1 MADDTV
7 TDQPAERHPVP
18 VDDVEAIRQP
28 ALDYVQGWYEG
39 DVERV
44 RRSVHPELAK
54 RRILRDPHTGE
65 EQVRHVSQQLLID
78 LTQQGGGSE
87 VPVDKRYYDV
97 SILDV
102 SGEIASV
109 RAESY
114 EYVDYLHLALSRGKW
129 VIVNVLYVLKADPG
143 GELT

>member
-1 MADDTV
+1 M
-7 TDQPAERHPVP
+7 
-18 VDDVEAIRQP
+18 
-28 ALDYVQGWYEG
+28 
-39 DVERV
+39 
-44 RRSVHPELAK
+44 SK
-54 RRILRDPHTGE
+54 
-65 EQVRHVSQQLLID
+65 QLLLD

-114 EYVDYLHLALSRGKW
+114 EYVDYLHLALSGGKW
-129 VIVNVLYVLKADPG
+129 MIVNVLYLLKAPPDDKPA
-143 GELT
+143 

>member
-1 MADDTV
+1 MADDTMV
-7 TDQPAERHPVP
+7 DQSAERRPVG
-18 VDDVEAIRQP
+18 DVEAIRQ
-28 ALDYVQGWYEG
+28 AAMDYVQGWYEG

-44 RRSVHPELAK
+44 RRSLHPELAK
-54 RRILRDPHTGE
+54 RRILSDPHTGE
-65 EQVRHVSQQLLID
+65 EQVRHVSQQLLVD
-78 LTQQGGGSE
+78 LTQQGGGSD
-87 VPVDKRYYDV
+87 VPVDKRYYEV

-129 VIVNVLYVLKADPG
+129 MIVNVLYLLKAAPD
-143 GELT
+143 GEPA

>member
-1 MADDTV
+1 MADDTM
-7 TDQPAERHPVP
+7 TDQPAERRP
-18 VDDVEAIRQP
+18 VDDVEAIRQA
-28 ALDYVQGWYEG
+28 ALNYVQGWYEG
-39 DVERV
+39 DVERI
-44 RRSVHPELAK
+44 RRSLHSEVAK
-54 RRILRDPHTGE
+54 RRILRDPNTGE
-65 EQVRHVSQQLLID
+65 EKVRHVSQQLLID

-114 EYVDYLHLALSRGKW
+114 EYVDYLHLALSRGQW
-129 VIVNVLYVLKADPG
+129 MIVNVLYVLKAAPD
-143 GELT
+143 GEPT

>member
-1 MADDTV
+1 MTHPTPQHQTTTARHEDDLV
-7 TDQPAERHPVP
+7 
-18 VDDVEAIRQP
+18 AIREA
-28 ALDYVQGWYEG
+28 ALDYLQGWYEG
-39 DVERV
+39 DVERI
-44 RRSVHPELAK
+44 RRSLHPELAK

-78 LTQQGGGSE
+78 LTQQGGGSD

-129 VIVNVLYVLKADPG
+129 MIVNVLYVLKAAPD
-143 GELT
+143 GEPT